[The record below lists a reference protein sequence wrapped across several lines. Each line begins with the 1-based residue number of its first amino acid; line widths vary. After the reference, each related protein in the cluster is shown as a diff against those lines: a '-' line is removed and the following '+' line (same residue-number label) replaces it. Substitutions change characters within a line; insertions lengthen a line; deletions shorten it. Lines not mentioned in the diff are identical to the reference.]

1 MFLLNNESV
10 LKPLE
15 NISTAPWDYFSFKEI
30 KIGAGLQLQTL
41 ISYLGFINYPLLV
54 SSDAT

>member
-15 NISTAPWDYFSFKEI
+15 NIITSQWDYFSFK
-30 KIGAGLQLQTL
+30 KIWKSKHGQEC
-41 ISYLGFINYPLLV
+41 SHRH
-54 SSDAT
+54 

>member
-15 NISTAPWDYFSFKEI
+15 NISTAQWDYFYFK
-30 KIGAGLQLQTL
+30 KIWKSKYGHECCHRH
-41 ISYLGFINYPLLV
+41 
-54 SSDAT
+54 